1 MNTRI
6 ITAAAFLALA
16 FSPSLASAGQGPAA
30 GEDLAIDVCSSFNE
44 YGPVELIG
52 VNDDGMGDY
61 MVWLEDADGYLWGC
75 NVSAEGDIY
84 ANVPMGADLLEGEGA
99 GLINVSAGRNPARVV
114 ENFCAEISETP
125 VEVVASVEDGFGDYL
140 VWLANGDETFTM
152 CNASLAGELF
162 AFETVSLPLNE
173 PVVAAEEEE
182 TVSIGRPTRPTA
194 NGTGATQ
201 FG

>member
-1 MNTRI
+1 MNTNI

-16 FSPSLASAGQGPAA
+16 FSPSLASAGQGS
-30 GEDLAIDVCSSFNE
+30 EDLAIGVCSDFNE

-61 MVWLEDADGYLWGC
+61 MVWLEDVDGYLWGC
-75 NVSAEGDIY
+75 NVSEDGDIY
-84 ANVPMGADLLEGEGA
+84 ANVPMGLDLLEGEGA

-114 ENFCAEISETP
+114 ENFCAEIAEND

-140 VWLANGDETFTM
+140 VWLDNGDQTFTM
-152 CNASLAGELF
+152 CNASLAGELY
-162 AFETVSLPLNE
+162 AFETVDMPLNA
-173 PVVAAEEEE
+173 PVEVVEEDES
-182 TVSIGRPTRPTA
+182 VSIGRPTRPT
-194 NGTGATQ
+194 GGEGATQ